1 MNINIDELI
10 ENYIKNPIQVQGVYH
25 HKIEPGKVGFQ
36 RSAPY
41 PGFIFPLS
49 GKAQFHFNGFRGA
62 VNLANLL
69 INETKE
75 D

>member
-1 MNINIDELI
+1 MNINIDEPI

-49 GKAQFHFNGFRGA
+49 EKAQFHFRGA